1 MQYVFAPIFGNTESH
16 HRAGVPFVAGISLAP
31 VSKAFMDWAYAIGS
45 NPIALTATDAESKLA
60 AIFTAARDELATH
73 NAGLKAAL
81 DHARENIEE
90 AQKLARLPLAGDE
103 SDTILAM
110 AVLSETAFEV
120 PAPELSNARFL
131 SRLIPKIDGLN
142 LNAIIEAR
150 DTFDQER
157 TRQEALTADLRAF
170 ARELR
175 TLADEASRPAAP
187 EAVAKVKLNAK
198 LLRAAP
204 QAIAE
209 LRTLRDEAAALAKR
223 AGGVLETLERAV

>member
-1 MQYVFAPIFGNTESH
+1 MQYVFAPIFGNSESH

-31 VSKAFMDWAYAIGS
+31 VPKSFIDWAAVIGT
-45 NPIALTATDAESKLA
+45 NPTALSADQAEAKLA
-60 AIFTAARDELATH
+60 AIFMAARDELATH

-81 DHARENIEE
+81 DHAHENLEE
-90 AQKLARLPLAGDE
+90 AKKLARLPVAGDE

-110 AVLSETAFEV
+110 AVLAETAFEV
-120 PAPELSNARFL
+120 SAPELSNARFL
-131 SRLIPKIDGLN
+131 ARLMPKIDGLS
-142 LNAIIEAR
+142 LKAIIEAR
-150 DTFDQER
+150 DAFDQER
-157 TRQEALTADLRAF
+157 ARQEALTADLRTV

-175 TLADEASRPAAP
+175 SLADEANRPAAP

-209 LRTLRDEAAALAKR
+209 LRTLRDDATALAKR
-223 AGGVLETLERAV
+223 ADAVLETLERAV